1 MQERNIFCRDP
12 SGLFSENT
20 FVILPLILEMNLN
33 ETQNNP
39 FHDLSDQEL
48 VKMPL
53 SREEMDQQIA
63 KLKKEYGWLISSI
76 EDFNQQLENYSMDD
90 QQRFRDLRRIFKNRI
105 DAQRS
110 ETEQETKQKL
120 KKEYGWLYN
129 TSIEDFNQQLEN
141 YSMDDQQRFRDLRRR
156 FKNRDAAMKSRLK
169 RMNEF
174 KELQLLK
181 NLISS
186 A

>member
-1 MQERNIFCRDP
+1 
-12 SGLFSENT
+12 
-20 FVILPLILEMNLN
+20 MNLN

-90 QQRFRDLRRIFKNRI
+90 QQRFRDLRR
-105 DAQRS
+105 
-110 ETEQETKQKL
+110 
-120 KKEYGWLYN
+120 
-129 TSIEDFNQQLEN
+129 
-141 YSMDDQQRFRDLRRR
+141 R

>member
-1 MQERNIFCRDP
+1 
-12 SGLFSENT
+12 
-20 FVILPLILEMNLN
+20 
-33 ETQNNP
+33 
-39 FHDLSDQEL
+39 
-48 VKMPL
+48 
-53 SREEMDQQIA
+53 
-63 KLKKEYGWLISSI
+63 
-76 EDFNQQLENYSMDD
+76 MDD

-120 KKEYGWLYN
+120 KKEYGWLYY
-129 TSIEDFNQQLEN
+129 TSIEDFNQQLKN

>member
-1 MQERNIFCRDP
+1 MFLGVVWILKIFQFIFPKANIE
-12 SGLFSENT
+12 SEN
-20 FVILPLILEMNLN
+20 L
-33 ETQNNP
+33 
-39 FHDLSDQEL
+39 DLSDQEL

-53 SREEMDQQIA
+53 TQLNKFFKR
-63 KLKKEYGWLISSI
+63 KGISK
-76 EDFNQQLENYSMDD
+76 DD

-120 KKEYGWLYN
+120 KKEYGWLYY
-129 TSIEDFNQQLEN
+129 TSIEDFNQQLKN